1 MKKTLSLLLC
11 LLLFLQVSCLTFA
24 EEPTEEAPI
33 VIRTAKELLRFAQNC
48 ASDTYSIGRN
58 FVLEADIDALYRD
71 TGYIPGT
78 DFESGIQKTIEYVKN
93 EMCNI

>member
-33 VIRTAKELLRFAQNC
+33 VIRTEKELLRFAQNC

-58 FVLEADIDALYRD
+58 FVLEADIDLSE
-71 TGYIPGT
+71 T
-78 DFESGIQKTIEYVKN
+78 DFSPIP
-93 EMCNI
+93 